1 MKKKLLAMISTA
13 LVATMIISGCGSTA
27 KEETPAADTKITEEA
42 APSDDTTSDDATT
55 DDAATDD
62 SAAGGSYK
70 IGMVV
75 NNGGADPYQTSYYDT
90 MVAYAKEKGVDLQ
103 ILDPKGDATT
113 QANQI
118 QDLINMKCDAIIVWP
133 VNGEAAVASVR
144 AINKAGIPCMTANT
158 NVAESGEEFIKCYVG
173 PSNVEEGKQS
183 AEAMVEA
190 IGSDAKIV
198 EIAGPSGYTTS
209 LERTQGMQEGIEGTN
224 IEVLDSQTGEGNREK
239 CQQVMENYLV
249 KYGKGEIDAVF
260 TFDDNAA
267 FGAWNAIEAAGR
279 QDDVKIFAA
288 AAGSF
293 DTVQYIKDGKIQA
306 TAMQSPHY
314 DAKAALD
321 MAMELAEGGEPAE
334 FYNYIETPVGTPENI
349 DSLGLQAW

>member
-1 MKKKLLAMISTA
+1 MKKKLLAVISAA
-13 LVATMIISGCGSTA
+13 LVASMLLTGCGGGSKDSVATND
-27 KEETPAADTKITEEA
+27 AAA
-42 APSDDTTSDDATT
+42 T
-55 DDAATDD
+55 DDAAKDDAAATDD
-62 SAAGGSYK
+62 AAKDDAASSETSGTGK

-75 NNGGADPYQTSYYDT
+75 NNSGADPYQTSYYDT
-90 MVAYAKEKGVDLQ
+90 MVSYAKEKGVDLQ

-133 VNGEAAVASVR
+133 VNGETAVASVR

-183 AEAMVEA
+183 AQAMVEVL
-190 IGSDAKIV
+190 GNDAKIV
-198 EIAGPSGYTTS
+198 EIAGPAGYTTS
-209 LERTQGMQEGIEGTN
+209 LERSQGLQEGIDGTN
-224 IEVLDSQTGEGNREK
+224 IQVLDSQTGEGNREK

-293 DTVQYIKDGKIQA
+293 ETVQYVKDGKIQA
-306 TAMQSPHY
+306 TAMQSPHF

-321 MAMELAEGGEPAE
+321 MAVKLAAGEEPAE
-334 FYNYIETPVGTPENI
+334 FYNYIETPVATPDNV
-349 DSLGLQAW
+349 DSLGLEEW

>member
-1 MKKKLLAMISTA
+1 MVSAA
-13 LVATMIISGCGSTA
+13 VVASMLITGCGGGSKAPAEDSKTEDTA
-27 KEETPAADTKITEEA
+27 TEEPAAEE
-42 APSDDTTSDDATT
+42 SETT
-55 DDAATDD
+55 DDAA
-62 SAAGGSYK
+62 AGGAK

-75 NNGGADPYQTSYYDT
+75 NNAGADPYQTSYYDT

-118 QDLINMKCDAIIVWP
+118 QDLIGMNCDAIIVWP

-190 IGSDAKIV
+190 LGPDAKIV
-198 EIAGPSGYTTS
+198 EIAGPAGYTTS
-209 LERTQGMQEGIEGTN
+209 LERTEGMQLGIEGTN
-224 IEVLDSQTGEGNREK
+224 IQVLDSQTGEGNREK

-249 KYGKGEIDAVF
+249 KYAPGEIDAVF

-293 DTVQYIKDGKIQA
+293 ETVNYLKDGKIQA

-314 DAKAALD
+314 DAEAALD
-321 MAMELAEGGEPAE
+321 MAIKLAAGEEPAE

-349 DSLGLQAW
+349 ESLGLQEW

>member
-1 MKKKLLAMISTA
+1 MKKKLLAMIGTA
-13 LVATMIISGCGSTA
+13 LVATMMITGCGNNSKDAASTPDGVTT
-27 KEETPAADTKITEEA
+27 KDQAA
-42 APSDDTTSDDATT
+42 TSDDSNA
-55 DDAATDD
+55 DDVAA
-62 SAAGGSYK
+62 SSSYK

-75 NNGGADPYQTSYYDT
+75 NYSGQDPYQTSYYDT
-90 MVAYAKEKGVDLQ
+90 MSAYAKEKGVDLQ

-118 QDLINMKCDAIIVWP
+118 QDLINMQCDTIIVWP
-133 VNGEAAVASVR
+133 VNGETAVASVR

-158 NVAESGEEFIKCYVG
+158 NVAQSGEEFIKCYVG

-183 AEAMVEA
+183 AQAMVEA
-190 IGSDAKIV
+190 LGKDIKIV
-198 EIAGPSGYTTS
+198 EIAGPAGYTTG
-209 LERTQGMQEGIEGTN
+209 LERSQGMQEGIEGTN
-224 IEVLDSQTGEGNREK
+224 IQVLDSQTGEGNREK

-249 KYGKGEIDAVF
+249 KYGKGEFDAVF

-288 AAGSF
+288 AAGSY
-293 DTVQYIKDGKIQA
+293 DTVNYIKDGKIQA

-314 DAKAALD
+314 DARAALD
-321 MAMELAEGGEPAE
+321 MAIKLAAGEEPVD
-334 FYNYIETPVGTPENI
+334 FYNYIETPVGTPDNI
-349 DSLGLQAW
+349 DALGLEEW